1 MLKITVLTGAG
12 ISAESGIPTFRDKD
26 GLWNGARPEDVSSR
40 EALIKTPER
49 VREFYNDRRR
59 QIKAAQP
66 NDAHQALALLSQ
78 SACIQLYL
86 VTQNVDDLHERAGN
100 TAVHHIHGE
109 VFRQRCGQC
118 ERVSEIAHNMHHDD
132 LCQQCGAKGQ
142 MRPHIVMFGE
152 IPFDFDGACKRCV
165 QSDVFISVGTS
176 GLVYPAASLAQ
187 LAHHAGVTTV
197 CINRQPEAQV
207 DFFDYTFYGPAGK
220 ILPSLAVQLAQ
231 VKNKTDIFPLFE
243 HLRQAMSC
251 QKF

>member
-1 MLKITVLTGAG
+1 MILTGAG

-26 GLWNGARPEDVSSR
+26 GLWNGARPEEVSSR
-40 EALIKTPER
+40 EALIMTPDR

-78 SACIQLYL
+78 SANIRLYL

-109 VFRQRCGQC
+109 VFKQRCGVC
-118 ERVSEIAHNMHHDD
+118 KGVSEIFHDMHHNDF
-132 LCQQCGAKGQ
+132 CQQCGKKGQ

-152 IPFDFDGACKRCV
+152 IPFDFDGACKRCIE
-165 QSDVFISVGTS
+165 SDVFISIGTS

-187 LAHHAGVTTV
+187 FAHRAGVITV
-197 CINRQPEAQV
+197 CINRQPEAQA
-207 DFFDYTFYGPAGK
+207 DFFDYTFYGPASE
-220 ILPSLAVQLAQ
+220 ILPPMALQLAQ
-231 VKNKTDIFPLFE
+231 IKKKTDVFPVFD
-243 HLRQAMSC
+243 HLRQATPC